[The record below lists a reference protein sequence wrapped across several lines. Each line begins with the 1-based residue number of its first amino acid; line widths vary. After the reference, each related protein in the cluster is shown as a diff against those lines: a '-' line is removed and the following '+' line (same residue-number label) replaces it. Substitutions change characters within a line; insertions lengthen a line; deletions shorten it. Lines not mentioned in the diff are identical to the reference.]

1 MRDTAQQIVEQQTP
15 KRSGYNL
22 HCNSI
27 LFDGYLPLNY
37 AHKEKREIT
46 KKKQTKQ
53 NKKEKLA
60 SKYHYCD
67 LKLLGIDKNFTNA
80 VLIDALRK
88 AR

>member
-37 AHKEKREIT
+37 AHKEKIT
-46 KKKQTKQ
+46 KKKTNKQ

-67 LKLLGIDKNFTNA
+67 LKLLGIDNNFTNA

>member
-1 MRDTAQQIVEQQTP
+1 MPI
-15 KRSGYNL
+15 KK
-22 HCNSI
+22 
-27 LFDGYLPLNY
+27 
-37 AHKEKREIT
+37 KEKNNE
-46 KKKQTKQ
+46 KNKTKQ

-67 LKLLGIDKNFTNA
+67 LKLLGIDKNFTNV